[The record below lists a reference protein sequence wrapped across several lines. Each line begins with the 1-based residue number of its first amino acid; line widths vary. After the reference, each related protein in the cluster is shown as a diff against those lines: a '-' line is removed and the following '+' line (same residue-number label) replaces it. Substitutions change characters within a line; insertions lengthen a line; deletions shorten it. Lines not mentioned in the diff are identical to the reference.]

1 MTQMFDYLLEKIS
14 SSSIK
19 AMPFDAIYIE
29 DFFSGEHFD
38 AIINDKAINLNKT
51 SDDQSLF
58 DEVFK
63 NGYKII
69 DFPGCISSEKEYINW
84 HNHKSLDSRSNSA
97 CESFGL
103 TVRLLENKSEFL
115 QSVDDFF
122 NSNKFKEALAEKFSI
137 NLNNVYFDNGIQKYF
152 DGYEISPH
160 PDIRRKSLTYMV
172 NINPFKNSENADI
185 HTHYLQL
192 KDKYQYIQKFW
203 EHNKDFERCW
213 LPWDWCETKFVQ
225 NKNNSIVVFSPN
237 NDTIHAVRANYQHL
251 HGQRTQIYGNF
262 WYKKKLTLKT
272 IEWENLD
279 LSCDR
284 SLVKKQSSI
293 KDFIPAS
300 IKQLF
305 KEKILRADSKNYT
318 KLDTQSK
325 FSKE

>member
-1 MTQMFDYLLEKIS
+1 MLF
-14 SSSIK
+14 
-19 AMPFDAIYIE
+19 
-29 DFFSGEHFD
+29 
-38 AIINDKAINLNKT
+38 ND
-51 SDDQSLF
+51 
-58 DEVFK
+58 V
-63 NGYKII
+63 
-69 DFPGCISSEKEYINW
+69 
-84 HNHKSLDSRSNSA
+84 
-97 CESFGL
+97 
-103 TVRLLENKSEFL
+103 
-115 QSVDDFF
+115 
-122 NSNKFKEALAEKFSI
+122 
-137 NLNNVYFDNGIQKYF
+137 
-152 DGYEISPH
+152 
-160 PDIRRKSLTYMV
+160 
-172 NINPFKNSENADI
+172 
-185 HTHYLQL
+185 
-192 KDKYQYIQKFW
+192 
-203 EHNKDFERCW
+203 ERCC

-279 LSCDR
+279 LSRNR
-284 SLVKKQSSI
+284 SSVKKQSSI

>member
-1 MTQMFDYLLEKIS
+1 MFDYLLEKIS

-19 AMPFDAIYIE
+19 AMPFGAIYIE
-29 DFFSGEHFD
+29 DFFSDEHFD

-58 DEVFK
+58 DEAFK

-103 TVRLLENKSEFL
+103 TVRLLESKSEFL
-115 QSVDDFF
+115 HSVDDFF
-122 NSNKFKEALAEKFSI
+122 NSKKFREALAEKFSI
-137 NLNNVYFDNGIQKYF
+137 NLNDVYFDNGIQKYF

-172 NINPFKNSENADI
+172 NINPFKNSENEEI

-192 KDKYQYIQKFW
+192 KDKYQFIQKFW
-203 EHNKDFERCW
+203 EHNKDVERCW

-225 NKNNSIVVFSPN
+225 SRNNSIVVFSPN

-251 HGQRTQIYGNF
+251 NGQRTQIYGNF
-262 WYKKKLTLKT
+262 WYKKKLALKT

-279 LSCDR
+279 LSNNL
-284 SLVKKQSSI
+284 STVKKQSSI
-293 KDFIPAS
+293 KDLIPAS

-305 KEKILRADSKNYT
+305 KGKVLRAGSKNYT

-325 FSKE
+325 FNKE